1 MNRPARIAN
10 FGPVMQCAFVVPD
23 FHGALDHWTQVMH
36 VGPFFLMEH
45 IAFAE
50 CEFRGRPVNID
61 LTVAIAYWGDMQI
74 EIIQQHNDAPSIY
87 TEFLGRGLSGLQHM
101 GVLTESVD
109 DDLAKLAGQGV
120 VPVQQGRTAA
130 GIRFAYVSTDR
141 HPGAMV
147 ELIGATRGV
156 RSFFEMMREAAR
168 VWDGTEPL
176 RKVG

>member
-1 MNRPARIAN
+1 MNTVRRPTN
-10 FGPVMQCAFVVPD
+10 FGPVMQFAFVVPD
-23 FHGALDHWTQVMH
+23 FERALEHWTNVMH

-50 CEFRGRPVNID
+50 CEYRGKPANID

-74 EIIQQHNDAPSIY
+74 EIIHQQDSSPSIY
-87 TEFLGRGLSGLQHM
+87 TEFLGRGLSGLQHV

-109 DDLAKLAGQGV
+109 EDLARLAGQGI
-120 VPVQQGRTAA
+120 VPVQQGRTAT
-130 GIRFAYVSTDR
+130 GIRFAYVSTDY

-156 RSFFEMMREAAR
+156 RDFFEMMRVAAR
-168 VWDGTEPL
+168 DWDGRDPV
-176 RKVG
+176 RKIG